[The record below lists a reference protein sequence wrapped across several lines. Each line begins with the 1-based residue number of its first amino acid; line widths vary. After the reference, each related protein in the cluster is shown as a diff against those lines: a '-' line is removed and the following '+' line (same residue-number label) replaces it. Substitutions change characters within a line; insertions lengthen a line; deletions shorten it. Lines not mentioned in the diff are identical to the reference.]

1 LEKTTS
7 SGLMMISA
15 GLSFNRQHPV
25 NMVGEKINADAKY
38 DRLIWRPVHAEP
50 RCNQGELLAS
60 CTKSMFG
67 FDKEDVAHYSGN
79 RAQ

>member
-1 LEKTTS
+1 
-7 SGLMMISA
+7 
-15 GLSFNRQHPV
+15 
-25 NMVGEKINADAKY
+25 MVGEKINADAKY